1 MQKRTIKKYKKGLIN
16 NMNKETVKAVSRK
29 ILQTMKADEDLLKVL
44 LATETN
50 GVPERQID
58 GLIIKIEQQ
67 LGRVMVNQN
76 KFMLLQDIINQ

>member
-1 MQKRTIKKYKKGLIN
+1 
-16 NMNKETVKAVSRK
+16 MNKETVKAVSRR
-29 ILQTMKADEDLLKVL
+29 ILQTMKADEDLLREL

-50 GVPERQID
+50 GVPERQLD

-76 KFMLLQDIINQ
+76 KLMLLQDITD

>member
-1 MQKRTIKKYKKGLIN
+1 
-16 NMNKETVKAVSRK
+16 MNKETVKAVSRK
-29 ILQTMKADEDLLKVL
+29 ILQTMKEDEDLLKVL

-50 GVPERQID
+50 GVPEKQLE

-76 KFMLLQDIINQ
+76 KLILLQDITDE

>member
-1 MQKRTIKKYKKGLIN
+1 
-16 NMNKETVKAVSRK
+16 MNKETIKAVSRK
-29 ILQTMKADEDLLKVL
+29 ILQTMKEDEDLLKVL

-50 GVPERQID
+50 GVPEKQLE

-76 KFMLLQDIINQ
+76 KLMLLQDITNQ

>member
-1 MQKRTIKKYKKGLIN
+1 
-16 NMNKETVKAVSRK
+16 MNKETVKAVSRR
-29 ILQTMKADEDLLKVL
+29 ILQTMKADEDLLREL

-50 GVPERQID
+50 GVPERQLD

-76 KFMLLQDIINQ
+76 KLMLLQNITDE

>member
-1 MQKRTIKKYKKGLIN
+1 
-16 NMNKETVKAVSRK
+16 MNKETVKAVSRK
-29 ILQTMKADEDLLKVL
+29 ILQTMKADEDLLREL

-76 KFMLLQDIINQ
+76 KLMLLQHIIDQ

>member
-1 MQKRTIKKYKKGLIN
+1 
-16 NMNKETVKAVSRK
+16 MNKETVKAVSRK
-29 ILQTMKADEDLLKVL
+29 ILQTMKSDEDLLKVL

-50 GVPERQID
+50 GVPEKQLE

-76 KFMLLQDIINQ
+76 KLMLLQDITDQ

>member
-1 MQKRTIKKYKKGLIN
+1 
-16 NMNKETVKAVSRK
+16 MNKETVKAVSRR
-29 ILQTMKADEDLLKVL
+29 ILQTMKKDEDLLKVL

-50 GVPERQID
+50 GVPEKQID

-76 KFMLLQDIINQ
+76 KLMLLQDITDQ

>member
-1 MQKRTIKKYKKGLIN
+1 
-16 NMNKETVKAVSRK
+16 MNKETIKAVSRR
-29 ILQTMKADEDLLKVL
+29 ILQTMKADEELLKVL

-50 GVPERQID
+50 GVPEKQLG

-76 KFMLLQDIINQ
+76 KFMLLQDITDQ

>member
-1 MQKRTIKKYKKGLIN
+1 MN
-16 NMNKETVKAVSRK
+16 NDTVNVVSRK

-67 LGRVMVNQN
+67 LGRLMVNQN
-76 KFMLLQDIINQ
+76 KLMLLQDITDQ

>member
-1 MQKRTIKKYKKGLIN
+1 
-16 NMNKETVKAVSRK
+16 MNKETVKAVSRK

-50 GVPERQID
+50 GVPDKQLE
-58 GLIIKIEQQ
+58 GLVIKIEQQ

-76 KFMLLQDIINQ
+76 KLMLLQDITDQ

>member
-1 MQKRTIKKYKKGLIN
+1 
-16 NMNKETVKAVSRK
+16 MNKETIKAVSRK

>member
-1 MQKRTIKKYKKGLIN
+1 
-16 NMNKETVKAVSRK
+16 MNKETIKAVSK
-29 ILQTMKADEDLLKVL
+29 KLLQTMKADEDLLKVL

-50 GVPERQID
+50 GVPEKQID

-76 KFMLLQDIINQ
+76 KFMLLQDITNQ

>member
-1 MQKRTIKKYKKGLIN
+1 
-16 NMNKETVKAVSRK
+16 MNKETIKAVSRK
-29 ILQTMKADEDLLKVL
+29 ILQTMKEDEDLLKVL

-50 GVPERQID
+50 GVPEKQID

-76 KFMLLQDIINQ
+76 KFMLLQDITNQ

>member
-1 MQKRTIKKYKKGLIN
+1 
-16 NMNKETVKAVSRK
+16 MNKETVKAVSRK
-29 ILQTMKADEDLLKVL
+29 ILQTMKEDEDLLKVL

-50 GVPERQID
+50 GVPEKQLE

-76 KFMLLQDIINQ
+76 KFMLLQDITDQ

>member
-1 MQKRTIKKYKKGLIN
+1 
-16 NMNKETVKAVSRK
+16 MNKETVKAVSRR

-50 GVPERQID
+50 GVPEKQLG

-67 LGRVMVNQN
+67 LGRVMANQN
-76 KFMLLQDIINQ
+76 KLMLLQDITDQ

>member
-1 MQKRTIKKYKKGLIN
+1 
-16 NMNKETVKAVSRK
+16 MNKETVKAVSRK
-29 ILQTMKADEDLLKVL
+29 ILQTMKEDEDLLKVL

-50 GVPERQID
+50 GVPEKQLE

-76 KFMLLQDIINQ
+76 KLILLQDITEE